1 MRGFFV
7 GLLVGVVLTLGLGVV
22 ALATVGHALAVED
35 PLEKADAIVAISG
48 DTGARANTAI
58 ALWKQGYAP
67 LIVFSGAA
75 VDPDSVSSAEIMR
88 REALRQGVPA
98 NATLL
103 EPASQTT
110 EENASEVAKLMVQRK
125 LRSAILVTSPYHQRR
140 ASLLF
145 ARSFGPA
152 GLVVRNYPARDP
164 EWDPNFWWRH
174 DPLRSR
180 TLVEI
185 AKLGAE
191 LLRPAVTVSRGAAQR
206 PRARI
211 ARIV

>member
-1 MRGFFV
+1 VRGFIVGLFV
-7 GLLVGVVLTLGLGVV
+7 GIVLTVGLG
-22 ALATVGHALAVED
+22 AFGLAAVGHALALED

-75 VDPDSVSSAEIMR
+75 IDPDSVSSAEIMR
-88 REALRQGVPA
+88 REALRQGVPE
-98 NATLL
+98 NATLI
-103 EPASQTT
+103 EPASATT
-110 EENASEVAKLMVQRK
+110 DENASEVAKLMVQRK

-140 ASLLF
+140 AALLF
-145 ARSFGPA
+145 ARAFEPA
-152 GLVVRNYPARDP
+152 GLVLRNYPARDP

-180 TLVEI
+180 TLIEL

-191 LLRPAVTVSRGAAQR
+191 LLRPAVTSRSN
-206 PRARI
+206 
-211 ARIV
+211 

>member
-1 MRGFFV
+1 MRGFFGGLVV
-7 GLLVGVVLTLGLGVV
+7 GIVLMIGLGVV
-22 ALATVGHALAVED
+22 GLAAVGRALAVED

-75 VDPDSVSSAEIMR
+75 IDPDSVSSAEIMR
-88 REALRQGVPA
+88 REALRQGVPES
-98 NATLL
+98 ATLI
-103 EPASQTT
+103 EPTSTTT

-125 LRSAILVTSPYHQRR
+125 VRSAILVTSPYHQRR
-140 ASLLF
+140 AALLF
-145 ARSFGPA
+145 TRSFEPA
-152 GLVVRNYPARDP
+152 GLLLRNYPARDP
-164 EWDPNFWWRH
+164 EWDPDLWWLR

-180 TLVEI
+180 TLVEL

-191 LLRPAVTVSRGAAQR
+191 LLRPAVATSRSN
-206 PRARI
+206 
-211 ARIV
+211 